1 MSLKV
6 SNTSDNFKSTLEE
19 LYGRGVSEAESLES
33 WNNLSGFLSTLIEI
47 NNETKVVK
55 NDPNDK

>member
-1 MSLKV
+1 MS
-6 SNTSDNFKSTLEE
+6 NEYDNFKSTLEG
-19 LYGRGVSEAESLES
+19 LYGRNVSDSESLES

-55 NDPNDK
+55 NAPDNQ

>member
-1 MSLKV
+1 MS
-6 SNTSDNFKSTLEE
+6 NEYNNFKSTLEGI
-19 LYGRGVSEAESLES
+19 YGRGISEVESIES
-33 WNNLSGFLSTLIEI
+33 WNNLAGFVSTLIEI

>member
-1 MSLKV
+1 M
-6 SNTSDNFKSTLEE
+6 NNEYDNFKSTLEG
-19 LYGRGVSEAESLES
+19 LYGRNVSDSESLAS
-33 WNNLSGFLSTLIEI
+33 WNNLSGFISTLIEI